1 LFTIYINDLPDVIE
15 NMVKLFAND
24 TKVYATVSNTDE
36 RDSLQSD
43 IDRLMNWSDTWL
55 LKFSKSKCKHTH
67 LGSETGTSY
76 SMLDDTIDLSNEEK
90 DRGITIDSKLNFQQ
104 HINIQVKKANKKLG
118 IINRTF
124 NYMDKEIFLVL
135 YKSLVRPHLEYGSV
149 VLSVINKKKRQYNV
163 LIENVERR
171 ATRLVKEIQHLSYG
185 DRLRNL
191 GLPTLQY
198 RRIRADLVETCKI
211 INKVDCTNIFPIRKT
226 NTRGHKHKIF
236 KKH

>member
-1 LFTIYINDLPDVIE
+1 
-15 NMVKLFAND
+15 MV
-24 TKVYATVSNTDE
+24 
-36 RDSLQSD
+36 
-43 IDRLMNWSDTWL
+43 W
-55 LKFSKSKCKHTH
+55 
-67 LGSETGTSY
+67 
-76 SMLDDTIDLSNEEK
+76 
-90 DRGITIDSKLNFQQ
+90 
-104 HINIQVKKANKKLG
+104 
-118 IINRTF
+118 
-124 NYMDKEIFLVL
+124 
-135 YKSLVRPHLEYGSV
+135 
-149 VLSVINKKKRQYNV
+149 SVINKKEAI
-163 LIENVERR
+163 LIENVQRR